1 MSALGHKNKG
11 RILDSASIALFCGAA
26 LLPLI
31 IQQPYW
37 QGVFVVALYYAIMA
51 VAWNLL
57 AGFAGQIT
65 LAPAA
70 FSLLGAYT
78 SGVLNFHFGLSPAL
92 GIPLGVVVAGL
103 TGLLLGRVA
112 LRMRGPY
119 VALTSVA
126 FLHIISIVISNSY
139 SITRGDLGLTVP
151 GLFGLSR
158 LGYFYVFLGALV
170 VVQVIVYQLLRSRVG
185 LFIQAIRDDEL
196 AAASRGV
203 DVTRWKTVVFGIS
216 SAMCGLAGGLYVHFI
231 RLASPEIGTILQ
243 SGLVVTM
250 VVVGGMATLA
260 GPLLGAF
267 LIQVASEALRAVGM
281 QHMLVFALLVIVSVR
296 FFPGGLWG
304 FVEQARRR
312 ARLRQPDSGTP
323 AVAVKGRVRS

>member
-1 MSALGHKNKG
+1 MSRLGQKASG
-11 RILDSASIALFCGAA
+11 RLLDPVSLAIFAVAA
-26 LLPLI
+26 VLPLI
-31 IQQPYW
+31 IRQQYW
-37 QGVFVVALYYAIMA
+37 QGVLVVALYYAIMA

-57 AGFAGQIT
+57 AGFAGQFT

-78 SGVLNFHFGLSPAL
+78 SGVLNFHYGISPAV
-92 GIPLGVVVAGL
+92 GIPAGVVVAGL
-103 TGLLLGRVA
+103 TGLLLGRIA

-119 VALTSVA
+119 VSLTSVA
-126 FLHIISIVISNSY
+126 FLFIINIVISNAY
-139 SITRGDLGLTVP
+139 NITRGDLGLQVP
-151 GLFGLSR
+151 GLFNLSR
-158 LGYFYVFLGALV
+158 VGYYYVFLAALFL
-170 VVQVIVYQLLRSRVG
+170 VQLIVYQLLKSRVG

-260 GPLLGAF
+260 GPIIGSF
-267 LIQVASEALRAVGM
+267 LIQVASEGLRAIGM
-281 QHMLVFALLVIVSVR
+281 QHMLVFSLLVILTVR
-296 FFPGGLWG
+296 FFPSGLWG
-304 FVEQARRR
+304 FAEQVMRRSR
-312 ARLRQPDSGTP
+312 REAAASAAT
-323 AVAVKGRVRS
+323 VKGRVRT